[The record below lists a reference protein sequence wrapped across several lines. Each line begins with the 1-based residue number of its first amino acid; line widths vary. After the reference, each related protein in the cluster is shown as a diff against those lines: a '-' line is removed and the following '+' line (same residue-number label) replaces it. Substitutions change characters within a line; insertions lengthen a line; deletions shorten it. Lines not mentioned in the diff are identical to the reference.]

1 MIEKQKCV
9 LSIQP
14 FHCILKKA
22 DDITKLV
29 GLLLEEKLLI
39 T

>member
-1 MIEKQKCV
+1 MIRKQKCV
-9 LSIQP
+9 LWMQP